1 MSVINSLS
9 DITENG
15 LCIGCGICQSIAGNE
30 NISISMTEKGRLEP
44 KENKPLKV
52 VGTIN
57 AYSALLAEKAG
68 LEALYISGAGVANA
82 SYGIPDLAMTSKD
95 NVLED
100 LRRIRGVSEL
110 PILVDCDTGWGSAL
124 SISKT
129 IKDMISAGANSV
141 HIEDQVSNKR
151 CGHRPNKE
159 IVSDDEM
166 IDRIKAA
173 KDSSTKD
180 FMLMARTD
188 AFAQEGL
195 ERVIERS
202 NAYIEAGADSI
213 FPEAITDLKD
223 YKKLSENISVPILA
237 NITEF
242 GMTPLFSDKDLA
254 NVGVDII
261 LHPLSAFRA
270 MSKAAEEIY
279 EEINAEG
286 SVENKLKKMQSR
298 DELYDVLNYHTYE
311 EKIDNLY
318 SKE

>member
-1 MSVINSLS
+1 MSKNFFSLL
-9 DITENG
+9 EN
-15 LCIGCGICQSIAGNE
+15 N
-30 NISISMTEKGRLEP
+30 R
-44 KENKPLKV
+44 PLKI
-52 VGTIN
+52 VGTVN
-57 AYSALLAEKAG
+57 AYSALLAQKAG

-100 LRRIRGVSEL
+100 VRRIRGASEL

-129 IKDMISAGANSV
+129 VKDMIHAGVNGI

-159 IVSDDEM
+159 IVSDSEM
-166 IDRIKAA
+166 EDRIKAA
-173 KDSSTKD
+173 KDSSVDD

-188 AFAQEGL
+188 AFAQEGI

-202 NAYIEAGADSI
+202 NAYIESGADSI
-213 FPEAITDLKD
+213 FPEAITNLED
-223 YKKLSENISVPILA
+223 YKILSENLTVPILA

-242 GMTPLFSDKDLA
+242 GMTPLYTDQELLE
-254 NVGVDII
+254 VGVDMI

-270 MSKAAEEIY
+270 MSKAAKEIY
-279 EEINAEG
+279 DEISHKG
-286 SVENKLKKMQSR
+286 TVEKKLKKMQSR
-298 DELYDVLNYHTYE
+298 DELYDVLNYHSYE
-311 EKIDNLY
+311 EKIDILF

>member
-1 MSVINSLS
+1 MSKNFFSLLKNS
-9 DITENG
+9 
-15 LCIGCGICQSIAGNE
+15 
-30 NISISMTEKGRLEP
+30 R
-44 KENKPLKV
+44 PLKI
-52 VGTIN
+52 VGTVN
-57 AYSALLAEKAG
+57 AYSALLAQKAG

-95 NVLED
+95 NALED
-100 LRRIRGVSEL
+100 VRRIRGVSDL

-129 IKDMISAGANSV
+129 VKDMIHAGVNGI

-159 IVSDDEM
+159 IVSDSEM
-166 IDRIKAA
+166 MDRIKAA
-173 KDSSTKD
+173 KDSSVDD

-188 AFAQEGL
+188 AFAQEGI

-202 NAYIEAGADSI
+202 NAYIESGADSI
-213 FPEAITDLKD
+213 FPEAITNLED
-223 YKKLSENISVPILA
+223 YEILSENLKVPILA

-242 GMTPLFSDKDLA
+242 GMTPLYTDQELLE
-254 NVGVDII
+254 VGVDMI

-270 MSKAAEEIY
+270 MSKAAQEIY
-279 EEINAEG
+279 EEISQKG
-286 SVENKLKKMQSR
+286 TVEKKLKKMQSR
-298 DELYDVLNYHTYE
+298 DELYDVLNYHSYE
-311 EKIDNLY
+311 EKIDNLF

>member
-1 MSVINSLS
+1 MSESIISLLKK
-9 DITENG
+9 DE
-15 LCIGCGICQSIAGNE
+15 
-30 NISISMTEKGRLEP
+30 
-44 KENKPLKV
+44 PLKI
-52 VGTIN
+52 VGAIN
-57 AYSALLAEKAG
+57 AYSALLAEKSG

-100 LRRIRGVSEL
+100 LRRIKGACDL
-110 PILVDCDTGWGSAL
+110 PVLVDCDTGWGSAL

-129 IKDMISAGANSV
+129 VKDMIHAGASGI
-141 HIEDQVSNKR
+141 HIEDQVANKR

-159 IVSDDEM
+159 IVSDSEM

-173 KDSSTKD
+173 KDSSIED

-188 AFAQEGL
+188 AFAKEGI

-213 FPEAITDLKD
+213 FPEAITKLKD
-223 YKKLSENISVPILA
+223 YKTLCENISVPILA

-242 GMTPLFSDKDLA
+242 GMTPLYTDKDLSKA
-254 NVGVDII
+254 GVKMI

-270 MSKAAEEIY
+270 MSQAAEEIY
-279 EEINAEG
+279 LEISKKG
-286 SVENKLKKMQSR
+286 TVENKLKKMQSR

-311 EKIDNLY
+311 EKIDKLF
-318 SKE
+318 SEE

>member
-1 MSVINSLS
+1 MSKNFFSLIENS
-9 DITENG
+9 
-15 LCIGCGICQSIAGNE
+15 
-30 NISISMTEKGRLEP
+30 R
-44 KENKPLKV
+44 PLKI
-52 VGTIN
+52 VGTVN
-57 AYSALLAEKAG
+57 AYSALLAQKAG

-82 SYGIPDLAMTSKD
+82 SYGIPDLAMTSRD

-100 LRRIRGVSEL
+100 VRRIRGASDL

-129 IKDMISAGANSV
+129 VKDMIHAGVNGI

-159 IVSDDEM
+159 IVSDSEM
-166 IDRIKAA
+166 MDRIKAA
-173 KDSSTKD
+173 KDSSVDD

-188 AFAQEGL
+188 AFAQEGI

-202 NAYIEAGADSI
+202 NAYIESGADSI
-213 FPEAITDLKD
+213 FPEAITNLED
-223 YKKLSENISVPILA
+223 YEILSENLKVPILA

-242 GMTPLFSDKDLA
+242 GMTPLYTDQELLE
-254 NVGVDII
+254 VGVDMI

-270 MSKAAEEIY
+270 MSKAAQEIY
-279 EEINAEG
+279 DEISHKG
-286 SVENKLKKMQSR
+286 TVEKKLKKMQSR
-298 DELYDVLNYHTYE
+298 DELYDVLNYHSYE
-311 EKIDNLY
+311 EKIDNLF

>member
-1 MSVINSLS
+1 MSKNFFSLLKNS
-9 DITENG
+9 
-15 LCIGCGICQSIAGNE
+15 
-30 NISISMTEKGRLEP
+30 R
-44 KENKPLKV
+44 PLKI
-52 VGTIN
+52 VGTVN
-57 AYSALLAEKAG
+57 AYSALLAQKAG

-100 LRRIRGVSEL
+100 VRRIRGASDL

-129 IKDMISAGANSV
+129 VKDMIHAGVNGI

-159 IVSDDEM
+159 IVSDGEM
-166 IDRIKAA
+166 MDRIKAA
-173 KDSSTKD
+173 KDSSADD

-188 AFAQEGL
+188 AFAQEGI

-202 NAYIEAGADSI
+202 NAYIESGADSI
-213 FPEAITDLKD
+213 FPEAITNLED
-223 YKKLSENISVPILA
+223 YKILSENLTAPILA

-242 GMTPLFSDKDLA
+242 GMTPLYTDQELYQ
-254 NVGVDII
+254 VGVEMI

-270 MSKAAEEIY
+270 MSKAAQEIY
-279 EEINAEG
+279 DEISHKG
-286 SVENKLKKMQSR
+286 TVEKKLKKMQSR
-298 DELYDVLNYHTYE
+298 DELYDVLNYHSYE
-311 EKIDNLY
+311 EKIDNLF

>member
-1 MSVINSLS
+1 MSKNFFSLLK
-9 DITENG
+9 N
-15 LCIGCGICQSIAGNE
+15 N
-30 NISISMTEKGRLEP
+30 R
-44 KENKPLKV
+44 PLKI
-52 VGTIN
+52 VGTVN
-57 AYSALLAEKAG
+57 AYSALLAQKAG
-68 LEALYISGAGVANA
+68 LESLYISGAGVANA

-100 LRRIRGVSEL
+100 VRRIRGASDL

-129 IKDMISAGANSV
+129 VKDMIHAGVNGI

-159 IVSDDEM
+159 IVSDSEM
-166 IDRIKAA
+166 MDRIKAA
-173 KDSSTKD
+173 KDSSVDD

-188 AFAQEGL
+188 AFAQEGI

-202 NAYIEAGADSI
+202 NAYIESGADSI
-213 FPEAITDLKD
+213 FPEAITNLED
-223 YKKLSENISVPILA
+223 YKILSENLKVPILA

-242 GMTPLFSDKDLA
+242 GMTPLYTDQELLE
-254 NVGVDII
+254 VGVDMI

-270 MSKAAEEIY
+270 MSKAAQEIY
-279 EEINAEG
+279 EEISQKG
-286 SVENKLKKMQSR
+286 TVEKKLKKMQSR
-298 DELYDVLNYHTYE
+298 DELYDVLNYHMYE
-311 EKIDNLY
+311 KKIDELF

>member
-1 MSVINSLS
+1 MSKNFFSLL
-9 DITENG
+9 EN
-15 LCIGCGICQSIAGNE
+15 N
-30 NISISMTEKGRLEP
+30 R
-44 KENKPLKV
+44 PLKI
-52 VGTIN
+52 VGTVN
-57 AYSALLAEKAG
+57 AYSALLAQKAG

-100 LRRIRGVSEL
+100 VRRIRGASDL

-129 IKDMISAGANSV
+129 VKDMIHAGVNGI

-159 IVSDDEM
+159 IVSDSEM

-173 KDSSTKD
+173 KDSSVDD

-188 AFAQEGL
+188 AFAQEGI

-202 NAYIEAGADSI
+202 NAYIESGADSI
-213 FPEAITDLKD
+213 FPEAITNLED
-223 YKKLSENISVPILA
+223 YKILSENLTVPILA

-242 GMTPLFSDKDLA
+242 GMTPLYTDQELLE
-254 NVGVDII
+254 VGVDMI

-270 MSKAAEEIY
+270 MSKAAQEIY
-279 EEINAEG
+279 DEISHKG
-286 SVENKLKKMQSR
+286 TVEKKLKKMQSR
-298 DELYDVLNYHTYE
+298 DELYDVLNYHSYE
-311 EKIDNLY
+311 EKIDILF

>member
-1 MSVINSLS
+1 MSKSFFSLLKNTS
-9 DITENG
+9 
-15 LCIGCGICQSIAGNE
+15 
-30 NISISMTEKGRLEP
+30 
-44 KENKPLKV
+44 PLKI
-52 VGTIN
+52 VGAVN
-57 AYSALLAEKAG
+57 AYSALLAERAG
-68 LEALYISGAGVANA
+68 LKALYISGAGVANA

-100 LRRIRGVSEL
+100 LRRIRGATDL
-110 PILVDCDTGWGSAL
+110 PVLVDCDTGWGSAL

-129 IKDMISAGANSV
+129 VKDMILAGASGI

-159 IVSDDEM
+159 IVSDSEM
-166 IDRIKAA
+166 MDRIKAA
-173 KDSSTKD
+173 KDSSVND

-188 AFAQEGL
+188 AFAQEGI

-202 NAYIEAGADSI
+202 NSYIEAGADSI
-213 FPEAITDLKD
+213 FPEAIINLED
-223 YKKLSENISVPILA
+223 YKILSENLSVPILA

-242 GMTPLFSDKDLA
+242 GMTPLYTEKELLEA
-254 NVGVDII
+254 GVDMI

-279 EEINAEG
+279 NEISNQG
-286 SVENKLKKMQSR
+286 TVEKKLKKMQSR
-298 DELYDVLNYHTYE
+298 DELYDVLNYHSYE
-311 EKIDNLY
+311 EKIDNLF